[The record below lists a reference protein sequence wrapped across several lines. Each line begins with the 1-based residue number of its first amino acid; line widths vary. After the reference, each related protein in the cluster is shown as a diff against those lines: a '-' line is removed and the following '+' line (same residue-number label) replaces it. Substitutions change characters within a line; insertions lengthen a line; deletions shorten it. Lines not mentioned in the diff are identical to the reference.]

1 MNPGYTDQLKF
12 VLRNYSCWHFAYT
25 LCKPNRKINQVVYF
39 LILYKPVSLLYKLSG
54 IMMTGLLLAG
64 YGICIANI
72 VYTSQSVCGSTSLG
86 TLSRVNS
93 IVFLVVASLVLVG
106 SHTIIWFPICRTYC
120 AKRKS
125 T

>member
-1 MNPGYTDQLKF
+1 M
-12 VLRNYSCWHFAYT
+12 
-25 LCKPNRKINQVVYF
+25 
-39 LILYKPVSLLYKLSG
+39 SLLYKLSG

-120 AKRKS
+120 GKRKS
-125 T
+125 TQAVLSDDSSSQKINSNSSTPNIG